1 MKENVREW
9 IRVEECGRVG
19 VNAKRKKSEGG
30 RMANRYEEAQRISRY
45 LKDFFTSM
53 IDLTWSKTLLCF
65 CTTFYIS
72 WLLFS
77 IVWYLVA
84 YFHGI

>member
-30 RMANRYEEAQRISRY
+30 RMGNRYEEAQRI
-45 LKDFFTSM
+45 
-53 IDLTWSKTLLCF
+53 DLPQFATKINHLVFNSLGGTFIRQSVLRGTQSLCATLN
-65 CTTFYIS
+65 
-72 WLLFS
+72 
-77 IVWYLVA
+77 
-84 YFHGI
+84 